1 MKVFQMKSR
10 FIIQLVIFIFS
21 GVLASQV
28 MARDLAEIKAEG
40 VLRHLGVPYAN
51 FVSQY
56 SEGNK
61 ITHSGLDIELMQNF
75 ADYLGVEYEFVPAK
89 WTDVFGKLTGRNGQ
103 FINNQVVYGES
114 EPIVGDVIA
123 NGLTILDWREELVDF
138 SDDYFPSAVWLVA
151 RTSSDLNPIT
161 PTGSTPE
168 DVALVK
174 DLLKQRDILAMKQ
187 SCLDPDLYNLYATQ
201 ANVILP
207 VKQLQ
212 LNEMV
217 PFLLSIEAEATLLDV
232 ADSLIAIEKWPNA
245 IKIIGPIS
253 EDQRMAIGFR
263 KDSPQLR
270 KAFNEYLKMIRGDG
284 SYNKLVKKHYPTVF
298 HYYQKYFEQ
307 AVVETYQ

>member
-1 MKVFQMKSR
+1 
-10 FIIQLVIFIFS
+10 
-21 GVLASQV
+21 

>member
-1 MKVFQMKSR
+1 MNKGPLLVLFFFWVF
-10 FIIQLVIFIFS
+10 
-21 GVLASQV
+21 ASQA

-61 ITHSGLDIELMQNF
+61 VTHSGLDIELMQDF
-75 ADYLGVEYEFVPAK
+75 ARHLGVEYQFVPAT
-89 WTDVFGKLTGRNGQ
+89 WRTVFGMLTGRNGQ
-103 FINNQVVYGES
+103 FINNSVVYGEP
-114 EPIVGDVIA
+114 EPIIGDVIA
-123 NGLTILDWREELVDF
+123 NGFTILDWREEIVAF

-151 RTSSDLNPIT
+151 RTESELNPIK
-161 PTGSTPE
+161 PSGSALD
-168 DVALVK
+168 DVFMVK
-174 DLLKQRDILAMKQ
+174 EMLRQRDIIAMKQ
-187 SCLDPDLYNLYATQ
+187 SCLDPDLYDLYDTQ

-207 VKQLQ
+207 TKQLQ

-217 PFLLSIEAEATLLDV
+217 PFLLSVEAEATLLDV
-232 ADSLIAIEKWPNA
+232 ADSLIAIDKWPNE

-253 EDQRMAIGFR
+253 EEQRMGVGFR

-270 KAFNEYLKMIRGDG
+270 QAFNQYLKQIRADG

-298 HYYQKYFEQ
+298 HYYRDYFDK
-307 AVVETYQ
+307 AALDAKK

>member
-1 MKVFQMKSR
+1 MKSR

-75 ADYLGVEYEFVPAK
+75 ANYLGVEYEFVPAK
-89 WTDVFGKLTGRNGQ
+89 WTDVFGKLTGHNGQ
-103 FINNQVVYGES
+103 FINNQVVYGEP

-161 PTGSTPE
+161 PTGSTLE

-174 DLLKQRDILAMKQ
+174 GLLKKRDILAMKQ

-263 KDSPQLR
+263 KNSPQLR
-270 KAFNEYLKMIRGDG
+270 QAFNAYLKMIRADG

>member
-1 MKVFQMKSR
+1 MRLQVKSR
-10 FIIQLVIFIFS
+10 FLTLLALLVIFGIS
-21 GVLASQV
+21 ATQA

-61 ITHSGLDIELMQNF
+61 LTHSGLDIELMQGF
-75 ADYLGVEYEFVPAK
+75 ARHLGVEYQFVPAT
-89 WTDVFGKLTGRNGQ
+89 WRTVFGMLTGRNGQ
-103 FINNQVVYGES
+103 FINNRVVYGEP

-123 NGLTILDWREELVDF
+123 NGFTIFDWRKEIVDF

-151 RTSSDLNPIT
+151 RTESNLSPIT
-161 PTGSTPE
+161 PSGSALR
-168 DVALVK
+168 DVHMVK
-174 DLLKQRDILAMKQ
+174 EMLKQRDILAMKQ
-187 SCLDPDLYNLYATQ
+187 SCLDPDLYDLYDTQ

-207 VKQLQ
+207 TKQLQ

-217 PFLLSIEAEATLLDV
+217 PFLLSVQAEATLLDV
-232 ADSLIAIEKWPNA
+232 ADSLIAIDKWPNA

-253 EDQRMAIGFR
+253 DEQKMAVGFR
-263 KDSPQLR
+263 KNSPQLR
-270 KAFNEYLKMIRGDG
+270 HAFNQYLQQIRADG

-298 HYYQKYFEQ
+298 HYYQDYFDRT
-307 AVVETYQ
+307 AVDAKK

>member
-1 MKVFQMKSR
+1 MKSR